1 MVSVPAIEMTTMKGD
16 LDVNAYMEE
25 FGLTLVA
32 QMHVMTVMER
42 PATRVNVHVLIGK
55 KEMEKAVH
63 AAWKNVVIEQNVM
76 KIVSFFSLN

>member
-1 MVSVPAIEMTTMKGD
+1 MVTVPAIEMTTMKRG

-32 QMHVMTVMER
+32 QINVMTVLEK
-42 PATRVNVHVLIGK
+42 PAKRVNVHG
-55 KEMEKAVH
+55 
-63 AAWKNVVIEQNVM
+63 AWITVVIEQNVM